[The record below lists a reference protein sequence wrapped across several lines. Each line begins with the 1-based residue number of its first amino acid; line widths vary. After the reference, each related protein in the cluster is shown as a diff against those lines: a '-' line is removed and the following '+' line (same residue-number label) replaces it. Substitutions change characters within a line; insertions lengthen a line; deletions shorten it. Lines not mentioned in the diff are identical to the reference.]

1 MIATFSPNPLIQTYC
16 ALGNLV
22 HGIHHDIV
30 MHLKIGIF
38 PDTQSG
44 FMIDEDCERSTINLS
59 DEMSDGV
66 LLPLQYKSLCNKRHG
81 DPFGLTFLSFLCPS
95 T

>member
-1 MIATFSPNPLIQTYC
+1 MVL
-16 ALGNLV
+16 LV
-22 HGIHHDIV
+22 
-30 MHLKIGIF
+30 
-38 PDTQSG
+38 PATQSG
-44 FMIDEDCERSTINLS
+44 FMIGEDCERSTINLS